1 MFLPGKSGFVNEL
14 RCFLPSQIVGDF
26 LDEPRLSSDVTE
38 PDCDGFGHLSGMRD
52 VLFTEPRLGTVW
64 AKLIEPVMM
73 AIASMLCEGGG

>member
-1 MFLPGKSGFVNEL
+1 MSCDAFYRVRLY
-14 RCFLPSQIVGDF
+14 GDF

-73 AIASMLCEGGG
+73 AMASMLCKGGR